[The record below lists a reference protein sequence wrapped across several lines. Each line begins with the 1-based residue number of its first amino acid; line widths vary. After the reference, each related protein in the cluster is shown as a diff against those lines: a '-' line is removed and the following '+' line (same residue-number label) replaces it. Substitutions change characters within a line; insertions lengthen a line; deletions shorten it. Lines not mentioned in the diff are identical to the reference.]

1 VLEGIARRCVIRTVP
16 ERTLLFRQGA
26 PCDGLYVVVRGRI
39 RIYRANRDGREQV
52 IHEQGPGKSLAEVP
66 LFDAGPCPANAR
78 AEEPTELI
86 FLPRTDFE
94 LLYRSEPAVAD
105 AVIREL
111 GRRLRGMVGLVE
123 KISLR
128 DVPSR
133 VGLTLLEF
141 AHAAGGGDASRPFDL
156 PRTQAELADTLA
168 ATRESVSRA
177 LRALRDE
184 GLIEQKGARVR
195 IPDPDA
201 LESRCWGL

>member
-1 VLEGIARRCVIRTVP
+1 MLEGIARRCVIRTVP

-141 AHAAGGGDASRPFDL
+141 AHAAGEGDASRPFDL

-184 GLIEQKGARVR
+184 GLIEQKGTRVR

>member
-1 VLEGIARRCVIRTVP
+1 M
-16 ERTLLFRQGA
+16 
-26 PCDGLYVVVRGRI
+26 VRGRI

-78 AEEPTELI
+78 AEEPTELL
-86 FLPRTDFE
+86 FLPRNDFE
-94 LLYRSEPAVAD
+94 LLFRNEPAVAD

-133 VGLTLLEF
+133 VGLSLLEF
-141 AHAAGGGDASRPFDL
+141 AAAAGEGDRSRAFEL
-156 PRTQAELADTLA
+156 PRTQAELADMLA
-168 ATRESVSRA
+168 TTRESVSRA
-177 LRALRDE
+177 LRALRNE
-184 GLIEQKGARVR
+184 GLIEQKGTRVR